1 LEQRLRD
8 LRGTVRRSDP
18 EAWRS
23 TAEILEAN
31 ERAWAD
37 LFVEDGIYAER

>member
-1 LEQRLRD
+1 
-8 LRGTVRRSDP
+8 VRSDP
-18 EAWRS
+18 EAWLT

-37 LFVEDGIYAER
+37 LFAEDELPDA

>member
-1 LEQRLRD
+1 
-8 LRGTVRRSDP
+8 VRATTPDP

-37 LFVEDGIYAER
+37 LFVEGGE